1 MPCFDLSDF
10 IIDAYITI
18 GGTSLFYRLF
28 FPLFG
33 LLAGEI
39 WLCKRE
45 GEPSKR
51 GGERRAIE
59 KREKKG
65 KKKKREVMYRNLSL
79 SPTV

>member
-33 LLAGEI
+33 LLPGEI

-51 GGERRAIE
+51 GGEQ
-59 KREKKG
+59 REKKNKE
-65 KKKKREVMYRNLSL
+65 KKKKRCNV
-79 SPTV
+79 

>member
-1 MPCFDLSDF
+1 MPCFDFSDF

-51 GGERRAIE
+51 GGEQ
-59 KREKKG
+59 REKKNKE
-65 KKKKREVMYRNLSL
+65 KKKKRCNV
-79 SPTV
+79 